1 MSYKTLDEVYDIFLK
16 KEIGNEL
23 YLALKFFRINW
34 TQKSDDYIEF
44 LGNNLTGVQPIRFST
59 LDEQTFYN
67 ILNVDHD
74 SLQKELYKVKGINK
88 DFRTIS
94 NATYLTLVYLMHKFS
109 ITRELDNK
117 TKEDAVKEL
126 YYIFCYKVISSLN
139 SHYFKYNID
148 VSIAK
153 AINERM
159 TARYLVKRFNS
170 WQEIFEY
177 KTNDMFGR
185 GVHAKRIVSGSTDDI
200 TRVISDIQTK
210 LRDLFKNN
218 YAVFMEVMEQNERI
232 ASSSLLTENE
242 DGEAIR
248 DLSKRKDYYIDY
260 IKSIV
265 ILPNDFIN
273 HDLAEVI
280 SSVYKSINHKKLLEV
295 LKYISENYQKD
306 KYWDKMIEDS
316 MINFLYYLDKK
327 GIKDNYVKQLYEA
340 INILKGYF
348 AAQKV
353 NDKVIKELKKDLPK
367 KIKSIVN
374 ISNTVVLMNLSSAV
388 LVYVLCRSFF
398 NKNN

>member
-170 WQEIFEY
+170 WQ
-177 KTNDMFGR
+177 
-185 GVHAKRIVSGSTDDI
+185 
-200 TRVISDIQTK
+200 
-210 LRDLFKNN
+210 
-218 YAVFMEVMEQNERI
+218 
-232 ASSSLLTENE
+232 
-242 DGEAIR
+242 
-248 DLSKRKDYYIDY
+248 
-260 IKSIV
+260 
-265 ILPNDFIN
+265 
-273 HDLAEVI
+273 
-280 SSVYKSINHKKLLEV
+280 
-295 LKYISENYQKD
+295 
-306 KYWDKMIEDS
+306 
-316 MINFLYYLDKK
+316 
-327 GIKDNYVKQLYEA
+327 
-340 INILKGYF
+340 
-348 AAQKV
+348 
-353 NDKVIKELKKDLPK
+353 
-367 KIKSIVN
+367 
-374 ISNTVVLMNLSSAV
+374 
-388 LVYVLCRSFF
+388 
-398 NKNN
+398 